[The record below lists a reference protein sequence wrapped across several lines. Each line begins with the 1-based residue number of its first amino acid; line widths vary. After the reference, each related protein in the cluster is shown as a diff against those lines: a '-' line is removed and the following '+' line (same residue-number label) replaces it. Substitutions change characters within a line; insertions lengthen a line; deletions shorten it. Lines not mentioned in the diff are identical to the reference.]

1 MRVFASIA
9 GSLLGAT
16 TFWLM
21 WPAPFEPA
29 TWIEPEPPELTGAL
43 RENNALADA
52 QTIMLGAAGAGEGLA
67 VDDQG
72 RVYFGTGDGQVG
84 RLVPGSQP
92 GDWLVESLARI
103 SHAPIMGLQWIDD
116 HTLGLAS
123 SSGLIAL
130 DTNTLI
136 VTPLSTGSPVY
147 PFGFVN
153 DLAAAPNNTVY
164 FTDSSTRWGHASDS
178 PGYLYDMLENRPHGM
193 LYAWDP
199 VTRQTEVVAD
209 RLYYPNGIVVM
220 PDGQSVLVSETFR
233 YAIQRIWIDGPRR
246 GEIEVYAE
254 NLPGMPD
261 GMHLDPSGQLYI
273 AMLGQRSELLRAVRA
288 QPAWTKLIVKL
299 PDWLRPDGGRT
310 TGFVLVMDVE
320 TRAVLATY
328 HDGEGVLNHVS
339 SVALDPDGRLWFG
352 STYGAYAARLDL
364 QESTLIAESDQRG

>member
-1 MRVFASIA
+1 MRVIASIA

-29 TWIEPEPPELTGAL
+29 IWIEPEPPELTGAL

-52 QTIMLGAAGAGEGLA
+52 QTVMLGAEIAGEGLA
-67 VDDQG
+67 VDQEG
-72 RVYFGTGDGQVG
+72 RVYFGTRDGRVG
-84 RLVPGSQP
+84 RLVPG
-92 GDWLVESLARI
+92 DEHDAWLIEDLAKI
-103 SHAPIMGLQWIDD
+103 SDAPIMGLQWIDE
-116 HTLGLAS
+116 HTLGLAANA
-123 SSGLIAL
+123 GLLAL
-130 DTNTLI
+130 DTQNLV
-136 VTPLSTGSPVY
+136 VTSLSTGSPVR

-153 DLAAAPNNTVY
+153 DLATAPDNTVY
-164 FTDSSTRWGHASDS
+164 FTDSSTRWGHSSDS

-199 VTRQTEVVAD
+199 VTRQTEVIAD

-233 YAIQRIWIDGPRR
+233 YAIQRIWINGPRR
-246 GEIEVYAE
+246 GEIEVFAD

-261 GMHLDPSGQLYI
+261 GMQLDADGRLYI
-273 AMLGQRSELLRAVRA
+273 AMLGQRSGLLRAVRA
-288 QPAWTKLIVKL
+288 QPIWTKLIVKL
-299 PDWLRPDGGRT
+299 PGWLRPDGGRT

-320 TRAVLATY
+320 TRTVLDTY
-328 HDGEGVLNHVS
+328 HDGDGALNYVS

-364 QESTLIAESDQRG
+364 RQRADIADTEKSR